1 MLKLIFSLFA
11 NRATAKEW
19 QLQIGAHLLK
29 KGCGFHIGQIIKEKR
44 IYGKRYRVKVITGL
58 FYDFNTNK
66 ITHTA
71 ENKVLDAD

>member
-1 MLKLIFSLFA
+1 MFKLIFSLLA
-11 NRATAKEW
+11 NKASVKDW

-44 IYGKRYRVKVITGL
+44 LYGKRYRVKVITDL
-58 FYDFNTNK
+58 FYDFNTNQ

-71 ENKVLDAD
+71 ANKVLDAD

>member
-1 MLKLIFSLFA
+1 MFKLLLNLLI
-11 NRATAKEW
+11 NRANSKEW

-29 KGCGFHIGQIIKEKR
+29 KGCGFHIGQIIKEKKL
-44 IYGKRYRVKVITGL
+44 YNNRYRVKVVTGL

-71 ENKVLDAD
+71 ANKVLDAK

>member
-1 MLKLIFSLFA
+1 MFKLIISLLC
-11 NRATAKEW
+11 NRASTKEW

-44 IYGKRYRVKVITGL
+44 LYEKRYRVKVVTGL
-58 FYDFNTNK
+58 FYDFKTNK